1 MIRAIIFDL
10 DNTLTDIMKMKGAA
24 IEAGLDG
31 MADAG
36 LTVSRD
42 VLREHIWRVYDAK
55 GIEYQQVFD
64 EALAAAAGSIDPRV
78 LAAGIVAY
86 RRARESTLVLYPHVQ
101 YTTLGLLKRGLK
113 LAVVSD
119 APRNQAW
126 LRLASLQLHNVVDV
140 VVTFEDTHTRKPSPE
155 PFRKALELLGVGAD
169 EALMI
174 GDWAER
180 DVVGAAQVGI
190 RTVFARYGD
199 TFGTVESGA
208 DYDVNDIIEL
218 LDIVDTLNGRPLEV
232 RPVITTKLPEGPPAR
247 RPPGIVQDR
256 DATGEKRP

>member
-1 MIRAIIFDL
+1 M
-10 DNTLTDIMKMKGAA
+10 A

-42 VLREHIWRVYDAK
+42 VLREHIWRVYDAR

-101 YTTLGLLKRGLK
+101 YTLLGLLKRGLK

-126 LRLASLQLHNVVDV
+126 LRLASLQLHAVVDAV
-140 VVTFEDTHTRKPSPE
+140 VVV
-155 PFRKALELLGVGAD
+155 A
-169 EALMI
+169 
-174 GDWAER
+174 
-180 DVVGAAQVGI
+180 
-190 RTVFARYGD
+190 
-199 TFGTVESGA
+199 
-208 DYDVNDIIEL
+208 
-218 LDIVDTLNGRPLEV
+218 
-232 RPVITTKLPEGPPAR
+232 
-247 RPPGIVQDR
+247 GIV
-256 DATGEKRP
+256 AAIAL